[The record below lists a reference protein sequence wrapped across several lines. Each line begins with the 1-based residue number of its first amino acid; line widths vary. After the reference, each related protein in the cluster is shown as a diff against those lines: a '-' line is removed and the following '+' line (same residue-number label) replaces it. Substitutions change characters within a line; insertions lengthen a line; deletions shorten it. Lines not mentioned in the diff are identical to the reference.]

1 MDRIRRNPREF
12 GSLQVVR
19 CVGLDPLWI
28 MVWSGM
34 LPTSNQTIQRAEI
47 LAGAVA
53 MAQGNNAAD
62 AQAKACVLEG
72 P

>member
-1 MDRIRRNPREF
+1 
-12 GSLQVVR
+12 
-19 CVGLDPLWI
+19 